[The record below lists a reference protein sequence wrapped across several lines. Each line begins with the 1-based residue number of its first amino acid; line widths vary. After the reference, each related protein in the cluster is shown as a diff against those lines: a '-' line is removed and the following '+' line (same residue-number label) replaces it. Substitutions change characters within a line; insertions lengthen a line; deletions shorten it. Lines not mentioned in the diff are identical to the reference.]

1 MQNSWTSVGQWW
13 RAFVHTRLTALTG
26 PRTGRGQAT
35 VEYVLVLIGVAAI
48 ALLVAAWAAS
58 TGKIGAL
65 LDRVFDSMSA
75 RVS

>member
-1 MQNSWTSVGQWW
+1 MQIDWILLVQWW
-13 RAFVHTRLTALTG
+13 RAFVQVRLGAAVG
-26 PRTGRGQAT
+26 PASGRGQAT

-58 TGKIGAL
+58 TGKIGSL